1 MIPLALSTEPPAL
14 IKVSEIQPIPEL
26 FEVKYIPQLDG
37 RHKLK
42 KKLDR
47 SVPAEGDRDIKL
59 NSKYAYL
66 ITQERNGSQKRFELS
81 PPETEDE
88 REQIP
93 IDSIE
98 TVEVIADRQEYDERR
113 EIITAQGNVVMRFSQ
128 AVLISD
134 RLEVNLRDRVA
145 VAQGNVVLRR
155 GEQVLR
161 GEKFEYYLVQDRG
174 TIINAGGEV
183 FQPTLRQDTSA
194 SLPTDET
201 IPDRAL
207 SSSLAANQPLTGV
220 TATEGVGFSLG
231 SSRDLNLLDNNGNLS
246 GTRAGGTI
254 NRLRF
259 QADTIDFNADG
270 WQAVN
275 FRLTNDPFSPPEL
288 EVRADTAEFRQVE
301 PLVSE
306 LKTTKS
312 RVVIDQN
319 FSLPLI
325 RNRLVF
331 DDRPRQPSIVQFG
344 FDGDER
350 GGLFIQ
356 RSFNLIAT
364 EKVNWEITPQY
375 FLQKAIFPNAFGL
388 DQDDDGGIFDPSVFG
403 AKTQFSTVF
412 SPRTNIQASA
422 TLTSFD
428 FSDLE
433 DDLRAKFAFNQS
445 IGNLNRPHNF
455 SFEYNFRERL
465 FNGSL
470 GFQTVFSSVGGII
483 TSPNIPLGKTGIN
496 LNYQGSIQNIDADTD
511 RQEFLD
517 ANQDEDRTNLTRYQV
532 AASLNKGF
540 SLWQGIPL
548 PATQQQGLRYTPVPI
563 VPYLRLNTGLTGV
576 SSFYSNGDR
585 QQSLRASIGVQ
596 GQIGHFSRKYLDYTG
611 FNLTY
616 FQGFFDDESPFLFDR
631 FADERVLALGISQQ
645 IYGPIRFGVQTSL
658 NLDESDEISTDYV
671 LEYSRRTHNIS
682 LRYNPVLQIGSIS
695 LRINDF
701 NFRGDPEPFDSN
713 GVRPVIQ
720 GVER

>member
-1 MIPLALSTEPPAL
+1 MIPLIPSTEPPAL
-14 IKVSEIQPIPEL
+14 IEVAELQPTPEL
-26 FEVKYIPQLDG
+26 FRVKQTPKLD
-37 RHKLK
+37 KPP
-42 KKLDR
+42 KKLG
-47 SVPAEGDRDIKL
+47 EKLEL
-59 NSKYAYL
+59 NSPYAYL
-66 ITQERNGSQKRFELS
+66 ITQERNGEQNRFEFS
-81 PPETEDE
+81 TPETENE

-93 IDSIE
+93 IDRVE
-98 TVEVIADRQEYDERR
+98 TIEVIADRQEYDDRR
-113 EIITAQGNVVMRFSQ
+113 EIITAEGNVVMRFSQ
-128 AVLISD
+128 AVLVSD

-174 TIINAGGEV
+174 TIINAGGEI

-194 SLPTDET
+194 RLPTDET
-201 IPDRAL
+201 LPDRAL
-207 SSSLAANQPLTGV
+207 SNRLSANQPLTDV

-231 SSRDLNLLDNNGNLS
+231 SSRNLDLLDNNSNLPRNR
-246 GTRAGGTI
+246 TGGTI

-259 QADTIDFNADG
+259 EADTIDFDADG

-275 FRLTNDPFSPPEL
+275 FRITNDPFSPPEL
-288 EVRADTAEFRQVE
+288 ELRADTAEFRQIE
-301 PLVSE
+301 PLVGE

-312 RVVIDQN
+312 RIVIDQN

-350 GGLFIQ
+350 GGFFVQ
-356 RSFNLIAT
+356 RDFNLINT
-364 EKVNWEITPQY
+364 EKVNWEVTPQY

-388 DQDDDGGIFDPSVFG
+388 DRDDDGGVFDLSVFG
-403 AKTQFSTVF
+403 AETQFSTVF

-422 TLTSFD
+422 TLTSLD
-428 FSDLE
+428 FTDLE
-433 DDLRAKFAFNQS
+433 DDLRAKFAFNQG

-470 GFQTVFSSVGGII
+470 GFQTVFSSVGGIV
-483 TSPNIPLGKTGIN
+483 TSPNIPLGKTGIT
-496 LNYQGSIQNIDADTD
+496 LNYQGSIQNINADTD

-517 ANQDEDRTNLTRYQV
+517 AGEDEDRVNLTRYQV

-540 SLWQGIPL
+540 NLWQGQPL
-548 PATQQQGLRYTPVPI
+548 PATPEQGLRYTPVPI
-563 VPYLRLNTGLTGV
+563 VPYLRLNTGVTGV

-585 QQSLRASIGVQ
+585 QQSLRASIGIQ
-596 GQIGHFSRKYLDYTG
+596 GQIGNFSRSYLDYTG

-616 FQGFFDDESPFLFDR
+616 FQGFLNDESPFLFDR

-671 LEYSRRTHNIS
+671 LEYSRRTHNVS
-682 LRYNPVLQIGSIS
+682 LRYNPVLQIGSIN

-701 NFRGDPEPFDSN
+701 NFRGDPEPFESN

>member
-1 MIPLALSTEPPAL
+1 MIPLILSTEPPAL
-14 IKVSEIQPIPEL
+14 IKISEIQVIPEV
-26 FEVKYIPQLDG
+26 FIVAQLPKTDKTKE
-37 RHKLK
+37 KLAP
-42 KKLDR
+42 
-47 SVPAEGDRDIKL
+47 SMPAYAERDVDL
-59 NSKYAYL
+59 GSYYAYL
-66 ITQERNGSQKRFELS
+66 ITQERNGEQNRYELS
-81 PPETEDE
+81 IPETETE

-93 IDSIE
+93 IDTIE
-98 TVEVIADRQEYDERR
+98 TVEVIADSHEYD
-113 EIITAQGNVVMRFSQ
+113 AQRQIVRAEGNVVMRFAQS
-128 AVLISD
+128 VLVSD
-134 RLEVNLRDRVA
+134 RLEVNLRDRLA

-161 GEKFEYYLVQDRG
+161 GEKFEYFMVQDRG
-174 TIINAGGEV
+174 KIINASGEI
-183 FQPTLRQDTSA
+183 FQPTLSQDTSA
-194 SLPTDET
+194 RLPNDET

-207 SSSLAANQPLTGV
+207 SNNLAANQPLTDV
-220 TATEGVGFSLG
+220 TANQGIGVSLG
-231 SSRDLNLLDNNGNLS
+231 SGRDLGLLDS
-246 GTRAGGTI
+246 GSSLPGAQTEGTI
-254 NRLRF
+254 NRMRF
-259 QADTIDFNADG
+259 QAETIDFDTDG
-270 WQAVN
+270 WQAAN

-288 EVRADTAEFRQVE
+288 ELRADTAEFKQIS

-306 LKTTKS
+306 LRTTKS

-331 DDRPRQPSIVQFG
+331 DNRPRRPSIIQFG

-350 GGLFIQ
+350 GGLFVE
-356 RSFNLIAT
+356 RSFNLVTT
-364 EKVNWEITPQY
+364 ERVNWEITPQY
-375 FLQKAIFPNAFGL
+375 FLQKAIFPDAF
-388 DQDDDGGIFDPSVFG
+388 DFNEDDDGGIFDLSVLG
-403 AKTQFSTVF
+403 VKTKFSALL
-412 SPRTNIQASA
+412 SPRSNIQTNAS
-422 TLTSFD
+422 LTSLD

-433 DDLRAKFAFNQS
+433 DDLRVKFAFNQS

-483 TSPNIPLGKTGIN
+483 TSPTFPLGKTGII
-496 LNYQGSIQNIDADTD
+496 LNYQGSIQNINADTD

-517 ANQDEDRTNLTRYQV
+517 PGQNEDRTNLTRYQV

-540 SLWQGIPL
+540 SLWQGQPL
-548 PATQQQGLRYTPVPI
+548 PPTAEQGLRYTPAPTVPF
-563 VPYLRLNTGLTGV
+563 LRLNTGLTGV

-585 QQSLRASIGVQ
+585 QQSLRASIGIQ
-596 GQIGHFSRKYLDYTG
+596 GQLGHFSRSYLDYTG
-611 FNLTY
+611 FNITY
-616 FQGFFDDESPFLFDR
+616 FQGFLDDESPFLFDR
-631 FADERVLALGISQQ
+631 FADQQVLSLGISQQ

-682 LRYNPVLQIGSIS
+682 LRYNPVLKIGSIS
-695 LRINDF
+695 LRISDF

-713 GVRPVIQ
+713 GVRPVVQ